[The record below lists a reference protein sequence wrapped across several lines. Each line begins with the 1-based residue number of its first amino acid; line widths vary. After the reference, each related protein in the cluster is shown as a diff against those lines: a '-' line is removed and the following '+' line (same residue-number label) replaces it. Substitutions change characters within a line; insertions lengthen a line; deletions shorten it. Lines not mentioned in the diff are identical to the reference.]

1 MLIHTFRVFRVF
13 RGFQK
18 GIERLLA
25 SLHVQ
30 LLVAY
35 L

>member
-1 MLIHTFRVFRVF
+1 MLIHTFRVF